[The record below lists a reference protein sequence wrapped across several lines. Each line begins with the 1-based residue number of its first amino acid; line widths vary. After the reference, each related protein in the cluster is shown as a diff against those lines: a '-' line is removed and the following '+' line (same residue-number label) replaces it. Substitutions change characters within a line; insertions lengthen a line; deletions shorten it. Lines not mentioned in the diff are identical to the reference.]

1 LEGFTVSSSWYIKTL
16 RTVFAQIFDRRQ
28 CMGTC
33 VSTDVQNRHLC
44 TDSTLK
50 QREIVQVQYVK
61 RHEIGLGENGTVFN
75 NTKD

>member
-1 LEGFTVSSSWYIKTL
+1 
-16 RTVFAQIFDRRQ
+16 
-28 CMGTC
+28 MGTC

-50 QREIVQVQYVK
+50 QREIVQVRYIK